1 MVVYAETVFLN
12 NFVIDAA
19 VLSASARSVRAP
31 KSVLRLCL
39 GAGMGAIF
47 ATISPLLP
55 FGGVK
60 LLVLKTMVG
69 ALISKCG
76 MKTRGGKR
84 FLLSYVTFFGYTFL
98 LGGAVSGLLGLCN
111 LPANRLHAFLILPL
125 GYLMFRLC
133 YGAFH
138 AGKKLNGVPALYYA
152 VTLQSKSGRAQARGF
167 LDTGNRMTHSGKPV
181 FAVSPRVFA
190 LLYRPGEKLR
200 YYTVQTAMGERQ
212 SPILPL
218 VFATITAN
226 GKTQT
231 MVGGYALL
239 TKTPLPTAE
248 CEVLLGAE
256 ALTQAE
262 GEKGEI
268 AV

>member
-1 MVVYAETVFLN
+1 MVVYAETVFFN

-19 VLSASARSVRAP
+19 VLSASARSVRAQ
-31 KSVLRLCL
+31 KSMLRLFL
-39 GAGMGAIF
+39 GAAMGATF
-47 ATISPLLP
+47 ATVSPFIP
-55 FGGVK
+55 FGGMK
-60 LLVLKTMVG
+60 LLALKTAVG

-98 LGGAVSGLLGLCN
+98 LGGAVSGLCGLCN
-111 LPANRLHAFLILPL
+111 LPLNGLHAFLLLPV
-125 GYLMFRLC
+125 GYLLFRLC
-133 YGAFH
+133 YGAIH
-138 AGKKLNGVPALYYA
+138 AGKKLNGVPALYYE
-152 VTLQSKSGRAQARGF
+152 VTFTAKGGTVQARGF

-190 LLYRPGEKLR
+190 SLYRPGEKLK
-200 YYTVQTAMGERQ
+200 YYAVQTALGESQ

-218 VFATITAN
+218 ISVKITAN

-231 MVGGYALL
+231 IVGGYALL
-239 TKTPLPTAE
+239 TKTPLPTAG

-256 ALTQAE
+256 ALTQT
-262 GEKGEI
+262 EKGVT

>member
-1 MVVYAETVFLN
+1 MVVYAETVFFN

-19 VLSASARSVRAP
+19 VLSASARSVRAQ
-31 KSVLRLCL
+31 KSILRLCL
-39 GAGMGAIF
+39 GAGIGAIF
-47 ATISPLLP
+47 ATVSPLIP
-55 FGGVK
+55 FGGIK
-60 LLVLKTMVG
+60 LLALKTGVG
-69 ALISKCG
+69 ALIAKCG

-98 LGGAVSGLLGLCN
+98 LGGAVSGICGLLN
-111 LPANRLHAFLILPL
+111 LPVNGVHASLFFPVA
-125 GYLMFRLC
+125 YLLFRLC
-133 YGAFH
+133 LGAFH
-138 AGKKLNGVPALYYA
+138 AGKKMNGVPALYYEI
-152 VTLQSKSGRAQARGF
+152 TLQAKGGVAKARGF
-167 LDTGNRMTHSGKPV
+167 LDTGNRMEKNGQPV

-190 LLYRPGEKLR
+190 LLYRPGEKLSS
-200 YYTVQTAMGERQ
+200 YAVQTAMGETQ
-212 SPILPL
+212 TSVIPL
-218 VFATITAN
+218 RSAKITAN

-231 MVGGYALL
+231 LRGGYALL
-239 TKTPLPTAE
+239 TKTPLPLAE